1 MHLFSTKGAHCYTTR
16 GLIKKYNQESLPN
29 QSFSENIISY
39 AIRMNQNA
47 REIATAF
54 YNDTQGWVDLQATS
68 DASINIRYQPQYCFC
83 IVCLHILFIITQL
96 K

>member
-54 YNDTQGWVDLQATS
+54 YIDACGWIELQTTLDS
-68 DASINIRYQPQYCFC
+68 Y
-83 IVCLHILFIITQL
+83 
-96 K
+96 